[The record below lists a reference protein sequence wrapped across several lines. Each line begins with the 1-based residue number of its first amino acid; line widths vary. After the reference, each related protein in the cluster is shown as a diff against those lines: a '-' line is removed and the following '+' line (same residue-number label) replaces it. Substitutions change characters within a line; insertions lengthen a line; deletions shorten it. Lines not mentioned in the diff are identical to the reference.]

1 MAERWQK
8 DADGILIFVSPRVG
22 KFGLLVHN
30 LEHFRQVCSPLL
42 SLHSSV

>member
-22 KFGLLVHN
+22 KFVLLVRN
-30 LEHFRQVCSPLL
+30 LEHFRPVCSLL
-42 SLHSSV
+42 PSLHSSV